1 MARNANS
8 NVFLEEWLRVVS
20 GSSVSSGLVKQDS
33 APSARSIIQ
42 AWSEIRES
50 LQSQRF
56 DTRYLQA
63 LRALV
68 SSESTIHV
76 ADPQAKLLIA
86 ILSLKD
92 VSLPYES
99 CTLVMRL
106 LYVWIRKAFRPS
118 QALVG
123 SAVQAIRGVV
133 VDDGRS
139 NLQPVLL
146 AQSVLVAG
154 AFASVHSLSGELK
167 VLSLE
172 LLCRLL
178 EGEGSLVGSRE
189 ELVPVVLAGIGYG
202 LSSSS
207 DVHYVRLL
215 DSLFGCSIWLSGS
228 VTHGLMILHLVEWVV
243 SGYMRSNYV
252 NKMSLFANEVLETS
266 KADYTPFA
274 VLMAA
279 AGVLRASAAGSQNLE
294 VVSKL
299 RNSAEKRLDAIAQ
312 ILVANGSITQRDDLL
327 LKCFAIALARCG
339 TVSPSPPLLLCLASA
354 LLTQVFPLDNIYE
367 SFCKDPI
374 GPRLIWVREHLSG
387 VLFKESGAI
396 TGAFCNQ
403 YAKANEENKY
413 IVENM
418 VWDFCQNLYLQH
430 RQIALLLRG
439 VEDTLLGDIEK
450 IAESSFLMVVV
461 FALAVTK
468 QWLNPIVS
476 EERKMETSVKILVSF
491 SCVEYFRHIRLPE
504 YMETI
509 REVISCVQENDATCV
524 SFVESIPAYG
534 SLTNPKDLFTQRIEY
549 EWSRDDV
556 QTSRILF
563 YLRVIPTC
571 IGRLSASAF
580 RRVVASTMF
589 LYIGHPNRKVAR
601 ASHTLFVAFLSSA
614 KESEED
620 ERNQLK
626 EDLVYYYMERSLEGY
641 PEITP
646 FEGLASGVAALT
658 RHLPAGSPAIFYSVH
673 SLVEKGSTF
682 NTDESQGRKS
692 DPGSQILDLLLRL
705 VSLVDIQVLPYL
717 MKSLAQL
724 IIVLPKEKQNMVLGE
739 LYGQVAE
746 SDDVIRKP
754 SLVSWLQSL
763 NYLCSNNRTQ
773 GSGSGPTIDT
783 SNQVVD
789 VYSKEEDHKLNVYH
803 FLMVANPESL
813 RPGFVIRVS
822 FFFVMLNQSG
832 KELYR
837 TKEICKLFCDKVS
850 GWGCYEPLPLEFE
863 TNKITLK
870 LEVVKV
876 VEVVDWNEMIEFNGF
891 QIHYSQVF
899 STFVESVNSLFLNH
913 RGFEINFRLKNELLK
928 TTYMNVLLALVDTL
942 NKPPHSLTE
951 TELSNARS
959 DLVELTEAGFKLNW
973 LKTMLDEVSL
983 DRNKENIADHGS
995 QVEQH
1000 IKEKV
1005 EAARDWLEGAIH
1017 SWKGHSSV
1025 SIDSSVYPKLSCI
1038 KILFLVLDISDQLK
1052 SRFTSGLSLPQI
1064 SENLV
1069 KAAYD
1074 PRIAGVYLHIEPLS
1088 CGWGKVEEIRRHIL
1102 DFKKSGKFIVGYI
1115 NICGLKEYYLGCS
1128 CSELYAPPSAYSF
1141 LYGLTV
1147 QASFLGGVFEKVG
1160 IEPQV
1165 QRIGKYKS
1173 AGDQLARKSIS
1184 EENYEML
1191 SVLLDNIY
1199 ANWLD
1204 GVSDSTGKK
1213 REDVESFINQGVYE
1227 IEKLKEEGLIK
1238 DIRYDDEVI
1247 SMLKE
1252 RLGVEKDK
1260 KLPTVDYKKYSG
1272 VKKSTIGLS
1281 GGRDQIAIIRAGGSI
1296 SRVKG
1301 PLSTPGSSI
1310 VAEQLIEKIRSVRE
1324 NKKYKAAVIRI
1335 DSPGGDA
1342 LASDLMWRE
1351 IKLLAEAKPVVAS
1364 MSDVAASGGYY
1375 MAMAANTIVAEN
1387 LTLTG
1392 SIGVVTA
1399 RFTLAKLYEKI
1410 GFNKETISRGKYAE
1424 LLGAEERPFKPE
1436 EAELFGKS
1444 AQHAYQLFRNKAAL
1458 SRSMPVDKMEEVAQ
1472 GRVWTGKDAHSRGLV
1487 DALGGLSRAI
1497 AIAKQKAN
1505 IPLDKKVTLVE
1516 VSRPSTSLPDI
1527 LSGIGSSVIGV
1538 DRTLKGLLDELT
1550 VSEGVQARMDGI
1562 MFQQLGRDSL
1572 ASPIIDLL
1580 KDYLSSLR

>member
-8 NVFLEEWLRVVS
+8 SVFLEEWLRVVS
-20 GSSVSSGLVKQDS
+20 GSSVSSPLVKQNS
-33 APSARSIIQ
+33 AAPSARSIIQ

-139 NLQPVLL
+139 NLQPVLV
-146 AQSVLVAG
+146 AQSVLVA
-154 AFASVHSLSGELK
+154 ELK
-167 VLSLE
+167 VLTLE

-215 DSLFGCSIWLSGS
+215 DSLFGCSIWLKDGS
-228 VTHGLMILHLVEWVV
+228 VTHGLMVLHLVEWVV
-243 SGYMRSNYV
+243 SGYLRSNYV
-252 NKMSLFANEVLETS
+252 NKMSLFANEALEMS
-266 KADYTPFA
+266 KGNYTLFT

-279 AGVLRASAAGSQNLE
+279 AGVLRASAAGSSGGSQNLE
-294 VVSKL
+294 VVSEL
-299 RNSAEKRLDAIAQ
+299 RNSAEKRLEAVAQ
-312 ILVANGSITQRDDLL
+312 LL
-327 LKCFAIALARCG
+327 CFAIALARCG

-354 LLTQVFPLDNIYE
+354 LLTQVFPLGNIYE

-418 VWDFCQNLYLQH
+418 IWDFCQNLYLQH

-468 QWLNPIVS
+468 QWPNPTVS

-524 SFVESIPAYG
+524 SFVESIPAYA
-534 SLTNPKDLFTQRIEY
+534 SLTNPKDLFTQRLEY

-614 KESEED
+614 KESEEED

-626 EDLVYYYMERSLEGY
+626 EDLVFYYMERSLEVY

-673 SLVEKGSTF
+673 SLVEKASTF
-682 NTDESQGRKS
+682 NADESQGRKS
-692 DPGSQILDLLLRL
+692 DPGNQILDLLLRL

-724 IIVLPKEKQNMVLGE
+724 IIMLPKERQIMVLGE

-783 SNQVVD
+783 SNQ
-789 VYSKEEDHKLNVYH
+789 L
-803 FLMVANPESL
+803 
-813 RPGFVIRVS
+813 
-822 FFFVMLNQSG
+822 
-832 KELYR
+832 
-837 TKEICKLFCDKVS
+837 
-850 GWGCYEPLPLEFE
+850 
-863 TNKITLK
+863 
-870 LEVVKV
+870 
-876 VEVVDWNEMIEFNGF
+876 
-891 QIHYSQVF
+891 
-899 STFVESVNSLFLNH
+899 
-913 RGFEINFRLKNELLK
+913 
-928 TTYMNVLLALVDTL
+928 
-942 NKPPHSLTE
+942 
-951 TELSNARS
+951 
-959 DLVELTEAGFKLNW
+959 
-973 LKTMLDEVSL
+973 
-983 DRNKENIADHGS
+983 
-995 QVEQH
+995 
-1000 IKEKV
+1000 
-1005 EAARDWLEGAIH
+1005 AARL
-1017 SWKGHSSV
+1017 
-1025 SIDSSVYPKLSCI
+1025 
-1038 KILFLVLDISDQLK
+1038 
-1052 SRFTSGLSLPQI
+1052 
-1064 SENLV
+1064 
-1069 KAAYD
+1069 
-1074 PRIAGVYLHIEPLS
+1074 
-1088 CGWGKVEEIRRHIL
+1088 
-1102 DFKKSGKFIVGYI
+1102 
-1115 NICGLKEYYLGCS
+1115 
-1128 CSELYAPPSAYSF
+1128 
-1141 LYGLTV
+1141 
-1147 QASFLGGVFEKVG
+1147 
-1160 IEPQV
+1160 
-1165 QRIGKYKS
+1165 
-1173 AGDQLARKSIS
+1173 
-1184 EENYEML
+1184 
-1191 SVLLDNIY
+1191 
-1199 ANWLD
+1199 
-1204 GVSDSTGKK
+1204 
-1213 REDVESFINQGVYE
+1213 
-1227 IEKLKEEGLIK
+1227 
-1238 DIRYDDEVI
+1238 
-1247 SMLKE
+1247 
-1252 RLGVEKDK
+1252 
-1260 KLPTVDYKKYSG
+1260 
-1272 VKKSTIGLS
+1272 
-1281 GGRDQIAIIRAGGSI
+1281 
-1296 SRVKG
+1296 
-1301 PLSTPGSSI
+1301 
-1310 VAEQLIEKIRSVRE
+1310 
-1324 NKKYKAAVIRI
+1324 
-1335 DSPGGDA
+1335 
-1342 LASDLMWRE
+1342 
-1351 IKLLAEAKPVVAS
+1351 
-1364 MSDVAASGGYY
+1364 
-1375 MAMAANTIVAEN
+1375 
-1387 LTLTG
+1387 
-1392 SIGVVTA
+1392 
-1399 RFTLAKLYEKI
+1399 
-1410 GFNKETISRGKYAE
+1410 
-1424 LLGAEERPFKPE
+1424 
-1436 EAELFGKS
+1436 
-1444 AQHAYQLFRNKAAL
+1444 
-1458 SRSMPVDKMEEVAQ
+1458 
-1472 GRVWTGKDAHSRGLV
+1472 
-1487 DALGGLSRAI
+1487 
-1497 AIAKQKAN
+1497 
-1505 IPLDKKVTLVE
+1505 
-1516 VSRPSTSLPDI
+1516 
-1527 LSGIGSSVIGV
+1527 
-1538 DRTLKGLLDELT
+1538 
-1550 VSEGVQARMDGI
+1550 
-1562 MFQQLGRDSL
+1562 
-1572 ASPIIDLL
+1572 
-1580 KDYLSSLR
+1580 

>member
-773 GSGSGPTIDT
+773 GSVSRVWNISPIDVITHVPILCGESGIPY
-783 SNQVVD
+783 VD
-789 VYSKEEDHKLNVYH
+789 VPSKEDLATAGETK
-803 FLMVANPESL
+803 
-813 RPGFVIRVS
+813 RPTCCVLI
-822 FFFVMLNQSG
+822 L
-832 KELYR
+832 
-837 TKEICKLFCDKVS
+837 TKPAK
-850 GWGCYEPLPLEFE
+850 G
-863 TNKITLK
+863 
-870 LEVVKV
+870 
-876 VEVVDWNEMIEFNGF
+876 
-891 QIHYSQVF
+891 
-899 STFVESVNSLFLNH
+899 
-913 RGFEINFRLKNELLK
+913 
-928 TTYMNVLLALVDTL
+928 
-942 NKPPHSLTE
+942 
-951 TELSNARS
+951 ELSQ
-959 DLVELTEAGFKLNW
+959 K
-973 LKTMLDEVSL
+973 
-983 DRNKENIADHGS
+983 
-995 QVEQH
+995 
-1000 IKEKV
+1000 KV
-1005 EAARDWLEGAIH
+1005 
-1017 SWKGHSSV
+1017 
-1025 SIDSSVYPKLSCI
+1025 
-1038 KILFLVLDISDQLK
+1038 Q
-1052 SRFTSGLSLPQI
+1052 
-1064 SENLV
+1064 
-1069 KAAYD
+1069 
-1074 PRIAGVYLHIEPLS
+1074 
-1088 CGWGKVEEIRRHIL
+1088 
-1102 DFKKSGKFIVGYI
+1102 
-1115 NICGLKEYYLGCS
+1115 
-1128 CSELYAPPSAYSF
+1128 
-1141 LYGLTV
+1141 
-1147 QASFLGGVFEKVG
+1147 
-1160 IEPQV
+1160 
-1165 QRIGKYKS
+1165 
-1173 AGDQLARKSIS
+1173 
-1184 EENYEML
+1184 
-1191 SVLLDNIY
+1191 
-1199 ANWLD
+1199 
-1204 GVSDSTGKK
+1204 
-1213 REDVESFINQGVYE
+1213 
-1227 IEKLKEEGLIK
+1227 EKLKT
-1238 DIRYDDEVI
+1238 DYDHVVEDV
-1247 SMLKE
+1247 KE
-1252 RLGVEKDK
+1252 
-1260 KLPTVDYKKYSG
+1260 
-1272 VKKSTIGLS
+1272 
-1281 GGRDQIAIIRAGGSI
+1281 
-1296 SRVKG
+1296 
-1301 PLSTPGSSI
+1301 
-1310 VAEQLIEKIRSVRE
+1310 
-1324 NKKYKAAVIRI
+1324 
-1335 DSPGGDA
+1335 
-1342 LASDLMWRE
+1342 LAS
-1351 IKLLAEAKPVVAS
+1351 
-1364 MSDVAASGGYY
+1364 
-1375 MAMAANTIVAEN
+1375 
-1387 LTLTG
+1387 
-1392 SIGVVTA
+1392 
-1399 RFTLAKLYEKI
+1399 
-1410 GFNKETISRGKYAE
+1410 
-1424 LLGAEERPFKPE
+1424 
-1436 EAELFGKS
+1436 
-1444 AQHAYQLFRNKAAL
+1444 
-1458 SRSMPVDKMEEVAQ
+1458 
-1472 GRVWTGKDAHSRGLV
+1472 
-1487 DALGGLSRAI
+1487 
-1497 AIAKQKAN
+1497 
-1505 IPLDKKVTLVE
+1505 
-1516 VSRPSTSLPDI
+1516 ST
-1527 LSGIGSSVIGV
+1527 V
-1538 DRTLKGLLDELT
+1538 
-1550 VSEGVQARMDGI
+1550 
-1562 MFQQLGRDSL
+1562 
-1572 ASPIIDLL
+1572 
-1580 KDYLSSLR
+1580 Y

>member
-8 NVFLEEWLRVVS
+8 SVFLEEWLRVVS
-20 GSSVSSGLVKQDS
+20 GSSVSSGLVKQNS

-56 DTRYLQA
+56 DTRFLQA

-139 NLQPVLL
+139 NLQPVLV

-154 AFASVHSLSGELK
+154 AFACVPSLSGELK

-178 EGEGSLVGSRE
+178 EGEGSLVGSRG

-215 DSLFGCSIWLSGS
+215 DSLFGCSIWLKDGS
-228 VTHGLMILHLVEWVV
+228 VTHGLMVLHLVEWVV
-243 SGYMRSNYV
+243 SGYLRSNYV
-252 NKMSLFANEVLETS
+252 NKMSLFANEALEMS
-266 KADYTPFA
+266 KGNYTLFT

-279 AGVLRASAAGSQNLE
+279 AGVLRASAAGSSGGSQNLE
-294 VVSKL
+294 VVSEL
-299 RNSAEKRLDAIAQ
+299 RNSAEKRIEAVAQ
-312 ILVANGSITQRDDLL
+312 LLVANGSITQRDDLL

-354 LLTQVFPLDNIYE
+354 LLTQVFPLGNIYE

-418 VWDFCQNLYLQH
+418 IWDFCQNLYLQH

-468 QWLNPIVS
+468 QWLNPTVS

-534 SLTNPKDLFTQRIEY
+534 SLTNPKDLFTQRLEY

-614 KESEED
+614 KESEEED

-626 EDLVYYYMERSLEGY
+626 EDLVFYYMERSLEVY

-673 SLVEKGSTF
+673 SLVEKASTF
-682 NTDESQGRKS
+682 HTDESQGRKS
-692 DPGSQILDLLLRL
+692 DPGNQILDLLLRL

-724 IIVLPKEKQNMVLGE
+724 IIMLPKERQNMVLGE

-773 GSGSGPTIDT
+773 GSVSRVWNISPIDVITQVPILCEESGIPY
-783 SNQVVD
+783 
-789 VYSKEEDHKLNVYH
+789 VYVSSKEDLATAGATK
-803 FLMVANPESL
+803 
-813 RPGFVIRVS
+813 RPTCCVLI
-822 FFFVMLNQSG
+822 L
-832 KELYR
+832 
-837 TKEICKLFCDKVS
+837 TKPAK
-850 GWGCYEPLPLEFE
+850 G
-863 TNKITLK
+863 
-870 LEVVKV
+870 
-876 VEVVDWNEMIEFNGF
+876 
-891 QIHYSQVF
+891 
-899 STFVESVNSLFLNH
+899 
-913 RGFEINFRLKNELLK
+913 
-928 TTYMNVLLALVDTL
+928 
-942 NKPPHSLTE
+942 
-951 TELSNARS
+951 ELS
-959 DLVELTEAGFKLNW
+959 
-973 LKTMLDEVSL
+973 
-983 DRNKENIADHGS
+983 
-995 QVEQH
+995 Q
-1000 IKEKV
+1000 KV
-1005 EAARDWLEGAIH
+1005 
-1017 SWKGHSSV
+1017 
-1025 SIDSSVYPKLSCI
+1025 
-1038 KILFLVLDISDQLK
+1038 Q
-1052 SRFTSGLSLPQI
+1052 
-1064 SENLV
+1064 
-1069 KAAYD
+1069 
-1074 PRIAGVYLHIEPLS
+1074 
-1088 CGWGKVEEIRRHIL
+1088 
-1102 DFKKSGKFIVGYI
+1102 
-1115 NICGLKEYYLGCS
+1115 
-1128 CSELYAPPSAYSF
+1128 
-1141 LYGLTV
+1141 
-1147 QASFLGGVFEKVG
+1147 
-1160 IEPQV
+1160 
-1165 QRIGKYKS
+1165 
-1173 AGDQLARKSIS
+1173 
-1184 EENYEML
+1184 
-1191 SVLLDNIY
+1191 
-1199 ANWLD
+1199 
-1204 GVSDSTGKK
+1204 
-1213 REDVESFINQGVYE
+1213 
-1227 IEKLKEEGLIK
+1227 EKLKT
-1238 DIRYDDEVI
+1238 DYDQVVQDV
-1247 SMLKE
+1247 KE
-1252 RLGVEKDK
+1252 FASS
-1260 KLPTVDYKKYSG
+1260 TVY
-1272 VKKSTIGLS
+1272 
-1281 GGRDQIAIIRAGGSI
+1281 
-1296 SRVKG
+1296 
-1301 PLSTPGSSI
+1301 
-1310 VAEQLIEKIRSVRE
+1310 
-1324 NKKYKAAVIRI
+1324 
-1335 DSPGGDA
+1335 
-1342 LASDLMWRE
+1342 
-1351 IKLLAEAKPVVAS
+1351 
-1364 MSDVAASGGYY
+1364 
-1375 MAMAANTIVAEN
+1375 
-1387 LTLTG
+1387 
-1392 SIGVVTA
+1392 
-1399 RFTLAKLYEKI
+1399 
-1410 GFNKETISRGKYAE
+1410 
-1424 LLGAEERPFKPE
+1424 
-1436 EAELFGKS
+1436 
-1444 AQHAYQLFRNKAAL
+1444 
-1458 SRSMPVDKMEEVAQ
+1458 
-1472 GRVWTGKDAHSRGLV
+1472 
-1487 DALGGLSRAI
+1487 
-1497 AIAKQKAN
+1497 
-1505 IPLDKKVTLVE
+1505 
-1516 VSRPSTSLPDI
+1516 
-1527 LSGIGSSVIGV
+1527 
-1538 DRTLKGLLDELT
+1538 
-1550 VSEGVQARMDGI
+1550 
-1562 MFQQLGRDSL
+1562 
-1572 ASPIIDLL
+1572 
-1580 KDYLSSLR
+1580 

>member
-8 NVFLEEWLRVVS
+8 SVFLEEWLRVVS
-20 GSSVSSGLVKQDS
+20 GSSVSSGLVKQNS

-56 DTRYLQA
+56 DTRFLQA

-139 NLQPVLL
+139 NLQPVLV

-154 AFASVHSLSGELK
+154 AFACVPSLSGELK

-178 EGEGSLVGSRE
+178 EGEGSLVGSRG

-215 DSLFGCSIWLSGS
+215 DSLFGCSIWLKDGS
-228 VTHGLMILHLVEWVV
+228 VTHGLMVLHLVEWVV
-243 SGYMRSNYV
+243 SGYLRSNYV
-252 NKMSLFANEVLETS
+252 NKMSLFANEALEMS
-266 KADYTPFA
+266 KGNYTLFT

-279 AGVLRASAAGSQNLE
+279 AGVLRASAAGSSGGSQNLE
-294 VVSKL
+294 VVSEL
-299 RNSAEKRLDAIAQ
+299 RNSAEKRIEAVAQ
-312 ILVANGSITQRDDLL
+312 LLVANGSITQRDDLL

-354 LLTQVFPLDNIYE
+354 LLTQVFPLGNIYE

-418 VWDFCQNLYLQH
+418 IWDFCQNLYLQH

-468 QWLNPIVS
+468 QWLNPTVS

-534 SLTNPKDLFTQRIEY
+534 SLTNPKDLFTQRLEY

-614 KESEED
+614 KESEEED

-626 EDLVYYYMERSLEGY
+626 EDLVFYYMERSLEVY

-673 SLVEKGSTF
+673 SLVEKASTF
-682 NTDESQGRKS
+682 HTDESQGRKS
-692 DPGSQILDLLLRL
+692 DPGNQILDLLLRL

-724 IIVLPKEKQNMVLGE
+724 IIMLPKERQNMVLGE

-783 SNQVVD
+783 SNQ
-789 VYSKEEDHKLNVYH
+789 L
-803 FLMVANPESL
+803 
-813 RPGFVIRVS
+813 
-822 FFFVMLNQSG
+822 
-832 KELYR
+832 
-837 TKEICKLFCDKVS
+837 
-850 GWGCYEPLPLEFE
+850 
-863 TNKITLK
+863 
-870 LEVVKV
+870 
-876 VEVVDWNEMIEFNGF
+876 
-891 QIHYSQVF
+891 
-899 STFVESVNSLFLNH
+899 
-913 RGFEINFRLKNELLK
+913 
-928 TTYMNVLLALVDTL
+928 
-942 NKPPHSLTE
+942 
-951 TELSNARS
+951 
-959 DLVELTEAGFKLNW
+959 
-973 LKTMLDEVSL
+973 
-983 DRNKENIADHGS
+983 
-995 QVEQH
+995 
-1000 IKEKV
+1000 
-1005 EAARDWLEGAIH
+1005 AARL
-1017 SWKGHSSV
+1017 
-1025 SIDSSVYPKLSCI
+1025 
-1038 KILFLVLDISDQLK
+1038 
-1052 SRFTSGLSLPQI
+1052 
-1064 SENLV
+1064 
-1069 KAAYD
+1069 
-1074 PRIAGVYLHIEPLS
+1074 
-1088 CGWGKVEEIRRHIL
+1088 
-1102 DFKKSGKFIVGYI
+1102 
-1115 NICGLKEYYLGCS
+1115 
-1128 CSELYAPPSAYSF
+1128 
-1141 LYGLTV
+1141 
-1147 QASFLGGVFEKVG
+1147 
-1160 IEPQV
+1160 
-1165 QRIGKYKS
+1165 
-1173 AGDQLARKSIS
+1173 
-1184 EENYEML
+1184 
-1191 SVLLDNIY
+1191 
-1199 ANWLD
+1199 
-1204 GVSDSTGKK
+1204 
-1213 REDVESFINQGVYE
+1213 
-1227 IEKLKEEGLIK
+1227 
-1238 DIRYDDEVI
+1238 
-1247 SMLKE
+1247 
-1252 RLGVEKDK
+1252 
-1260 KLPTVDYKKYSG
+1260 
-1272 VKKSTIGLS
+1272 
-1281 GGRDQIAIIRAGGSI
+1281 
-1296 SRVKG
+1296 
-1301 PLSTPGSSI
+1301 
-1310 VAEQLIEKIRSVRE
+1310 
-1324 NKKYKAAVIRI
+1324 
-1335 DSPGGDA
+1335 
-1342 LASDLMWRE
+1342 
-1351 IKLLAEAKPVVAS
+1351 
-1364 MSDVAASGGYY
+1364 
-1375 MAMAANTIVAEN
+1375 
-1387 LTLTG
+1387 
-1392 SIGVVTA
+1392 
-1399 RFTLAKLYEKI
+1399 
-1410 GFNKETISRGKYAE
+1410 
-1424 LLGAEERPFKPE
+1424 
-1436 EAELFGKS
+1436 
-1444 AQHAYQLFRNKAAL
+1444 
-1458 SRSMPVDKMEEVAQ
+1458 
-1472 GRVWTGKDAHSRGLV
+1472 
-1487 DALGGLSRAI
+1487 
-1497 AIAKQKAN
+1497 
-1505 IPLDKKVTLVE
+1505 
-1516 VSRPSTSLPDI
+1516 
-1527 LSGIGSSVIGV
+1527 
-1538 DRTLKGLLDELT
+1538 
-1550 VSEGVQARMDGI
+1550 
-1562 MFQQLGRDSL
+1562 
-1572 ASPIIDLL
+1572 
-1580 KDYLSSLR
+1580 

>member
-8 NVFLEEWLRVVS
+8 SVFLEEWLRVVS
-20 GSSVSSGLVKQDS
+20 GSSVSSPLVKQNS
-33 APSARSIIQ
+33 AAPSARSIIQ

-139 NLQPVLL
+139 NLQPVLV

-154 AFASVHSLSGELK
+154 AFASAHSLSGELK
-167 VLSLE
+167 VLTLE

-215 DSLFGCSIWLSGS
+215 DSLFGCSIWLKDGS
-228 VTHGLMILHLVEWVV
+228 VTHGLMVLHLVEWVV
-243 SGYMRSNYV
+243 SGYLRSNYV
-252 NKMSLFANEVLETS
+252 NKMSLFANEALEMS
-266 KADYTPFA
+266 KGNYTLFT

-279 AGVLRASAAGSQNLE
+279 AGVLRASAAGSSGGSQNLE
-294 VVSKL
+294 VVSEL
-299 RNSAEKRLDAIAQ
+299 RNSAEKRIEAVAQ
-312 ILVANGSITQRDDLL
+312 LLVANGSITQRDDLL

-354 LLTQVFPLDNIYE
+354 LLTQVFPLGNIYE

-418 VWDFCQNLYLQH
+418 IWDFCQNLYLQH

-468 QWLNPIVS
+468 QWPNPTVS

-534 SLTNPKDLFTQRIEY
+534 SLTNPKDLFTQRLEY

-571 IGRLSASAF
+571 IGR
-580 RRVVASTMF
+580 
-589 LYIGHPNRKVAR
+589 YIGHPNRKVAR

-614 KESEED
+614 KESEEED

-626 EDLVYYYMERSLEGY
+626 EDLVFYYMERSLEVY

-673 SLVEKGSTF
+673 SLVEKASTF
-682 NTDESQGRKS
+682 HTDESQGRKS
-692 DPGSQILDLLLRL
+692 DPGNQILDLLLRL

-773 GSGSGPTIDT
+773 GSGF
-783 SNQVVD
+783 VH
-789 VYSKEEDHKLNVYH
+789 VYSKEEDHKLYVYH
-803 FLMVANPESL
+803 FLWLANPESL
-813 RPGFVIRVS
+813 RPGLIIRVS

-837 TKEICKLFCDKVS
+837 TKEMCKLFCDKV
-850 GWGCYEPLPLEFE
+850 EP
-863 TNKITLK
+863 
-870 LEVVKV
+870 
-876 VEVVDWNEMIEFNGF
+876 
-891 QIHYSQVF
+891 
-899 STFVESVNSLFLNH
+899 VNSLFLNH
-913 RGFEINFRLKNELLK
+913 RGFTNNFRLKNELLR
-928 TTYMNVLLALVDTL
+928 TTYMNVLLALVETL
-942 NKPPHSLTE
+942 NKPQHSLTE

-959 DLVELTEAGFKLNW
+959 DLVELTEA
-973 LKTMLDEVSL
+973 
-983 DRNKENIADHGS
+983 ENIADHGS

-1000 IKEKV
+1000 IKETV

-1017 SWKGHSSV
+1017 SWKGHLGFV
-1025 SIDSSVYPKLSCI
+1025 
-1038 KILFLVLDISDQLK
+1038 
-1052 SRFTSGLSLPQI
+1052 
-1064 SENLV
+1064 
-1069 KAAYD
+1069 
-1074 PRIAGVYLHIEPLS
+1074 PLRS
-1088 CGWGKVEEIRRHIL
+1088 
-1102 DFKKSGKFIVGYI
+1102 
-1115 NICGLKEYYLGCS
+1115 
-1128 CSELYAPPSAYSF
+1128 
-1141 LYGLTV
+1141 
-1147 QASFLGGVFEKVG
+1147 
-1160 IEPQV
+1160 
-1165 QRIGKYKS
+1165 
-1173 AGDQLARKSIS
+1173 
-1184 EENYEML
+1184 
-1191 SVLLDNIY
+1191 
-1199 ANWLD
+1199 
-1204 GVSDSTGKK
+1204 
-1213 REDVESFINQGVYE
+1213 
-1227 IEKLKEEGLIK
+1227 
-1238 DIRYDDEVI
+1238 
-1247 SMLKE
+1247 
-1252 RLGVEKDK
+1252 
-1260 KLPTVDYKKYSG
+1260 
-1272 VKKSTIGLS
+1272 
-1281 GGRDQIAIIRAGGSI
+1281 
-1296 SRVKG
+1296 
-1301 PLSTPGSSI
+1301 
-1310 VAEQLIEKIRSVRE
+1310 EKI
-1324 NKKYKAAVIRI
+1324 
-1335 DSPGGDA
+1335 D
-1342 LASDLMWRE
+1342 
-1351 IKLLAEAKPVVAS
+1351 
-1364 MSDVAASGGYY
+1364 
-1375 MAMAANTIVAEN
+1375 
-1387 LTLTG
+1387 
-1392 SIGVVTA
+1392 
-1399 RFTLAKLYEKI
+1399 
-1410 GFNKETISRGKYAE
+1410 
-1424 LLGAEERPFKPE
+1424 
-1436 EAELFGKS
+1436 
-1444 AQHAYQLFRNKAAL
+1444 
-1458 SRSMPVDKMEEVAQ
+1458 
-1472 GRVWTGKDAHSRGLV
+1472 
-1487 DALGGLSRAI
+1487 
-1497 AIAKQKAN
+1497 
-1505 IPLDKKVTLVE
+1505 
-1516 VSRPSTSLPDI
+1516 
-1527 LSGIGSSVIGV
+1527 
-1538 DRTLKGLLDELT
+1538 
-1550 VSEGVQARMDGI
+1550 
-1562 MFQQLGRDSL
+1562 
-1572 ASPIIDLL
+1572 
-1580 KDYLSSLR
+1580 

>member
-1 MARNANS
+1 MFDPIAYVNGLACVLVTTSSDAILLNLTRPRFIKATIFLSGFSVLNQTHIIYLSEFSCIKMARNANS

-154 AFASVHSLSGELK
+154 AFASVHSVSGELK

-215 DSLFGCSIWLSGS
+215 DSLFGCSIWLKDGS

-299 RNSAEKRLDAIAQ
+299 RNSAEKRLDAVAQ
-312 ILVANGSITQRDDLL
+312 LLVANGSITQRDDLL

-354 LLTQVFPLDNIYE
+354 LLTQVFPLGNIYE

-534 SLTNPKDLFTQRIEY
+534 SLTNPKGL
-549 EWSRDDV
+549 
-556 QTSRILF
+556 
-563 YLRVIPTC
+563 
-571 IGRLSASAF
+571 
-580 RRVVASTMF
+580 
-589 LYIGHPNRKVAR
+589 
-601 ASHTLFVAFLSSA
+601 
-614 KESEED
+614 
-620 ERNQLK
+620 RNQ
-626 EDLVYYYMERSLEGY
+626 
-641 PEITP
+641 
-646 FEGLASGVAALT
+646 F
-658 RHLPAGSPAIFYSVH
+658 
-673 SLVEKGSTF
+673 
-682 NTDESQGRKS
+682 
-692 DPGSQILDLLLRL
+692 
-705 VSLVDIQVLPYL
+705 VS
-717 MKSLAQL
+717 A
-724 IIVLPKEKQNMVLGE
+724 
-739 LYGQVAE
+739 
-746 SDDVIRKP
+746 
-754 SLVSWLQSL
+754 
-763 NYLCSNNRTQ
+763 
-773 GSGSGPTIDT
+773 
-783 SNQVVD
+783 
-789 VYSKEEDHKLNVYH
+789 
-803 FLMVANPESL
+803 
-813 RPGFVIRVS
+813 
-822 FFFVMLNQSG
+822 
-832 KELYR
+832 
-837 TKEICKLFCDKVS
+837 
-850 GWGCYEPLPLEFE
+850 
-863 TNKITLK
+863 
-870 LEVVKV
+870 
-876 VEVVDWNEMIEFNGF
+876 
-891 QIHYSQVF
+891 
-899 STFVESVNSLFLNH
+899 
-913 RGFEINFRLKNELLK
+913 
-928 TTYMNVLLALVDTL
+928 
-942 NKPPHSLTE
+942 
-951 TELSNARS
+951 
-959 DLVELTEAGFKLNW
+959 
-973 LKTMLDEVSL
+973 
-983 DRNKENIADHGS
+983 
-995 QVEQH
+995 
-1000 IKEKV
+1000 
-1005 EAARDWLEGAIH
+1005 
-1017 SWKGHSSV
+1017 V
-1025 SIDSSVYPKLSCI
+1025 SIS
-1038 KILFLVLDISDQLK
+1038 
-1052 SRFTSGLSLPQI
+1052 
-1064 SENLV
+1064 
-1069 KAAYD
+1069 
-1074 PRIAGVYLHIEPLS
+1074 H
-1088 CGWGKVEEIRRHIL
+1088 
-1102 DFKKSGKFIVGYI
+1102 
-1115 NICGLKEYYLGCS
+1115 
-1128 CSELYAPPSAYSF
+1128 
-1141 LYGLTV
+1141 
-1147 QASFLGGVFEKVG
+1147 
-1160 IEPQV
+1160 
-1165 QRIGKYKS
+1165 
-1173 AGDQLARKSIS
+1173 
-1184 EENYEML
+1184 
-1191 SVLLDNIY
+1191 
-1199 ANWLD
+1199 
-1204 GVSDSTGKK
+1204 
-1213 REDVESFINQGVYE
+1213 
-1227 IEKLKEEGLIK
+1227 
-1238 DIRYDDEVI
+1238 
-1247 SMLKE
+1247 
-1252 RLGVEKDK
+1252 
-1260 KLPTVDYKKYSG
+1260 
-1272 VKKSTIGLS
+1272 
-1281 GGRDQIAIIRAGGSI
+1281 
-1296 SRVKG
+1296 
-1301 PLSTPGSSI
+1301 
-1310 VAEQLIEKIRSVRE
+1310 
-1324 NKKYKAAVIRI
+1324 
-1335 DSPGGDA
+1335 
-1342 LASDLMWRE
+1342 
-1351 IKLLAEAKPVVAS
+1351 
-1364 MSDVAASGGYY
+1364 
-1375 MAMAANTIVAEN
+1375 
-1387 LTLTG
+1387 
-1392 SIGVVTA
+1392 
-1399 RFTLAKLYEKI
+1399 
-1410 GFNKETISRGKYAE
+1410 
-1424 LLGAEERPFKPE
+1424 
-1436 EAELFGKS
+1436 
-1444 AQHAYQLFRNKAAL
+1444 
-1458 SRSMPVDKMEEVAQ
+1458 
-1472 GRVWTGKDAHSRGLV
+1472 
-1487 DALGGLSRAI
+1487 
-1497 AIAKQKAN
+1497 
-1505 IPLDKKVTLVE
+1505 
-1516 VSRPSTSLPDI
+1516 
-1527 LSGIGSSVIGV
+1527 
-1538 DRTLKGLLDELT
+1538 
-1550 VSEGVQARMDGI
+1550 
-1562 MFQQLGRDSL
+1562 
-1572 ASPIIDLL
+1572 
-1580 KDYLSSLR
+1580 